1 MTAHGGVMKDGAE
14 VVDCSPTDDDATEL
28 QRTCGGGHLL
38 CALYHY
44 HNLNKHNLMPV
55 PKIGRVMVRIL
66 DAQRPPHQADAPS
79 ALSLDILL

>member
-1 MTAHGGVMKDGAE
+1 MTTQ
-14 VVDCSPTDDDATEL
+14 PNFREL
-28 QRTCGGGHLL
+28 VAVGTSL
-38 CALYHY
+38 CAPAFASLYHY